1 MKLKLKQ
8 DSRNSKINE
17 NIYFSTYKK
26 NIYKRK
32 NVPTLGYEGHVP
44 TIQTISGKTN
54 GMIFND
60 IFRNEYFK
68 RDIKVKNLLNNIGLN
83 ENPKKKFPGRRH
95 FDYREKFVNVFD
107 LIFSIKSISKNEIVV
122 YQNDI
127 SSVLEEYYE
136 PNTFLSLL
144 NYGFHDKKEKEV
156 QLNMDIIEKYINE
169 NI

>member
-1 MKLKLKQ
+1 MP
-8 DSRNSKINE
+8 S
-17 NIYFSTYKK
+17 
-26 NIYKRK
+26 
-32 NVPTLGYEGHVP
+32 
-44 TIQTISGKTN
+44 IQFIVGKTK

-60 IFRNEYFK
+60 VFRNEYLK

-83 ENPKKKFPGRRH
+83 EHPKKKYPGRRH

-107 LIFSIKSISKNEIVV
+107 LMFSIKSISKNEIVV

-136 PNTFLSLL
+136 PNIFISLL

-156 QLNMDIIEKYINE
+156 QLNMEIIEKYIKE
-169 NI
+169 SI

>member
-1 MKLKLKQ
+1 MP
-8 DSRNSKINE
+8 S
-17 NIYFSTYKK
+17 
-26 NIYKRK
+26 
-32 NVPTLGYEGHVP
+32 
-44 TIQTISGKTN
+44 IQFIVGKTK

-60 IFRNEYFK
+60 VFRNEYLK

-83 ENPKKKFPGRRH
+83 EHPKKKYPGRRH

-107 LIFSIKSISKNEIVV
+107 LMFSIKSISKNEIVV

-136 PNTFLSLL
+136 PNIFISLL

-156 QLNMDIIEKYINE
+156 QLNMEIIEKYINE